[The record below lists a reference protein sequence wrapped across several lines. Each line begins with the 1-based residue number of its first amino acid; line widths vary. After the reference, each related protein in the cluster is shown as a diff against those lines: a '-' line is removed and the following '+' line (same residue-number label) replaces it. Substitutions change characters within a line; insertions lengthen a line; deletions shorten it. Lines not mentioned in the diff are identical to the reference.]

1 MQRQQCPHIFRDLR
15 RGGNS
20 SAECAKCAV
29 CKLNWSA
36 GDRGHYIFMMTDEA
50 HGTFALTTE
59 ADEALADSGCRVAV
73 GGEEWHSRLQG
84 VMAALG
90 IEFFEVEEDERFKFG
105 SGTVLTSRKA
115 FVYAFGIMGD
125 PEAARISCVPGSCPG
140 LVSPTEMSRWNISL
154 NFGNRTMT
162 KGDGE
167 PRTISQ
173 SASGHPSFRLTE
185 FGNHDVHTIWQQG
198 KMK

>member
-105 SGTVLTSRKA
+105 SGTVLLQGGHSYMPLASWEIQKQHESHACR
-115 FVYAFGIMGD
+115 D
-125 PEAARISCVPGSCPG
+125 PA
-140 LVSPTEMSRWNISL
+140 
-154 NFGNRTMT
+154 
-162 KGDGE
+162 
-167 PRTISQ
+167 
-173 SASGHPSFRLTE
+173 
-185 FGNHDVHTIWQQG
+185 QG
-198 KMK
+198 W